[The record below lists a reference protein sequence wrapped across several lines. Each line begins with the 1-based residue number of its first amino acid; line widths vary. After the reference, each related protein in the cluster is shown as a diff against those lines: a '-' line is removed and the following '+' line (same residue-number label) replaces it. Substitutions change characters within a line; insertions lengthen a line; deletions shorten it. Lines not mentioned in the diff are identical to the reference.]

1 MTNSP
6 AVERVPIRA
15 AADRRRFPYPYRAM
29 LAICSDLD
37 ETPDRH
43 VYAESMRFL
52 NTTAST
58 GMGPGVGL
66 EVGNSIY
73 FDMAPGQFSYWNTD
87 DAGRAMVQAFIR
99 SGHIDCLHSYGDL
112 ATERRHAGRALD
124 ELTRQDCRIQV
135 WVDHAQ
141 APSNLGGD
149 IMRGR
154 GDVPGSAVYHADLTC
169 GYGIR
174 YVWRGRVTSVI
185 GQGVPRRLGA
195 VYDVRHPA
203 ASLRT
208 VGKEIAKGVLARRG
222 NVKYRM
228 HADNDV
234 TRDTQLRDGR
244 PVIEFLRSNPSWRGV
259 DLSATA
265 TGLGEVLTPR
275 VIDSLVDAEG
285 ACILYTHLGKVA
297 RNDEPFPQRSRE
309 ALGRLAAAQR
319 AGSVLV
325 TTTARLLDYW
335 TRTARIETA
344 VETLDNVE
352 RVNVHAPPAAS
363 LDGLAIYVR
372 DAARTQ
378 VFVNGRE
385 RRDVVRNPTDHTGR
399 ASVSF
404 AWRRLELPTP

>member
-1 MTNSP
+1 
-6 AVERVPIRA
+6 
-15 AADRRRFPYPYRAM
+15 M

-52 NTTAST
+52 NTTGATS
-58 GMGPGVGL
+58 MGAGVGL

-87 DAGRAMVQAFIR
+87 DAGRAMLQAFIR
-99 SGHIDCLHSYGDL
+99 SGHVDCLHSYGDL
-112 ATERRHAGRALD
+112 ATSRRHAGRALE
-124 ELTRQDCRIQV
+124 ELTRHDCRMQV

-141 APSNLGGD
+141 APSNFGGD
-149 IMRGR
+149 IMRGL
-154 GDVPGSAVYHADLTC
+154 GDVTDAPVYHADLTC
-169 GYGIR
+169 GYGVR

-185 GQGVPRRLGA
+185 GQGVPRRVGA

-222 NVKYRM
+222 NAKYRM

-234 TRDTQLRDGR
+234 TRDAQLRDGR
-244 PVIEFLRSNPSWRGV
+244 PVVEFLRSNPSWRGV

-265 TGLGEVLTPR
+265 TGLGEVLTDR
-275 VIDSLVDAEG
+275 VIASLGDAAG

-297 RNDEPFPQRSRE
+297 RNDGPFPKRSRE
-309 ALGRLAAAQR
+309 ALARLADAQR

-325 TTTARLLDYW
+325 TTTTRLLDYW
-335 TRTARIETA
+335 TRTSRIQTSIA
-344 VETLDNVE
+344 ADPGGE
-352 RVNVHAPPAAS
+352 RVIVDAPADAV
-363 LDGLAIYVR
+363 LDGLTVYVR
-372 DAARTQ
+372 DSARAHI
-378 VFVNGRE
+378 VVNGRD
-385 RRDVVRNPTDHTGR
+385 RADAVRNPADHTGR
-399 ASVSF
+399 DSVSLP
-404 AWRRLELPTP
+404 WRRLELPAL